1 MAACMCNE
9 ILIFSHDSQI
19 KCRQVTE
26 IIQFFNEQCLGE
38 SFILFVTFLKYAD
51 CVLFKIAARELK
63 AALRTSKMLEKIKVD
78 NRKERLNLF
87 EVVTKTVNGW

>member
-1 MAACMCNE
+1 MCNE

-19 KCRQVTE
+19 KCCQVTE

-38 SFILFVTFLKYAD
+38 IFILFVTFLKYAD
-51 CVLFKIAARELK
+51 CVLFKIAARELT
-63 AALRTSKMLEKIKVD
+63 AALKTSKMLEKKVD
-78 NRKERLNLF
+78 KRKERLNLF

>member
-19 KCRQVTE
+19 ECCQVTE

-51 CVLFKIAARELK
+51 CVLFKIAARELT
-63 AALRTSKMLEKIKVD
+63 AALKTSKMLEKKVD
-78 NRKERLNLF
+78 KRKERLNLF

>member
-1 MAACMCNE
+1 MCNE

-19 KCRQVTE
+19 QCCQVTE

-51 CVLFKIAARELK
+51 CVLFKIAARELT
-63 AALRTSKMLEKIKVD
+63 AALKTSKMLEKKVD

>member
-1 MAACMCNE
+1 MCNE

-19 KCRQVTE
+19 KCCQVTE

-38 SFILFVTFLKYAD
+38 SFILFVTFLKHAD
-51 CVLFKIAARELK
+51 CVLFKIAARELT
-63 AALRTSKMLEKIKVD
+63 AALKTSKMLEKKVD

-87 EVVTKTVNGW
+87 EVIIKTVNGW

>member
-1 MAACMCNE
+1 MAARMCNE

-19 KCRQVTE
+19 KCCQVTE

-38 SFILFVTFLKYAD
+38 IFILFVTFLKYAD
-51 CVLFKIAARELK
+51 CVLFKIAARELT
-63 AALRTSKMLEKIKVD
+63 AALKTSKMLEKKVD
-78 NRKERLNLF
+78 KRKERLNLF

>member
-1 MAACMCNE
+1 MCNE

-19 KCRQVTE
+19 KCCQVTE
-26 IIQFFNEQCLGE
+26 IIQFFNEQRLGE

-51 CVLFKIAARELK
+51 CVLFKIAARELT
-63 AALRTSKMLEKIKVD
+63 AALKTSKMLEKKVD

>member
-1 MAACMCNE
+1 MCNE

-19 KCRQVTE
+19 KCCQVTE

-51 CVLFKIAARELK
+51 CVLFKIAARELT
-63 AALRTSKMLEKIKVD
+63 AALKTSKMLEKKVD
-78 NRKERLNLF
+78 KRKERLNLF

>member
-1 MAACMCNE
+1 MAARMCNE

-19 KCRQVTE
+19 KCCQVTE

-51 CVLFKIAARELK
+51 CVLFKIAARELT
-63 AALRTSKMLEKIKVD
+63 AALKTSKMLEKKVD
-78 NRKERLNLF
+78 KRKERLNLF

>member
-1 MAACMCNE
+1 MCNE

-19 KCRQVTE
+19 KCCQVTE

-38 SFILFVTFLKYAD
+38 SFILFVTFLEYAD
-51 CVLFKIAARELK
+51 CVLFKIAARELT
-63 AALRTSKMLEKIKVD
+63 AALKTSKMLEKKVD

>member
-1 MAACMCNE
+1 MAARMCNE

-19 KCRQVTE
+19 KCCQVTE

-51 CVLFKIAARELK
+51 CVLFKIAARELT
-63 AALRTSKMLEKIKVD
+63 AALKTSKMLEKKLISEKRD
-78 NRKERLNLF
+78 
-87 EVVTKTVNGW
+87 

>member
-19 KCRQVTE
+19 KCCQVTE
-26 IIQFFNEQCLGE
+26 IIQFFNEQRLGE

-51 CVLFKIAARELK
+51 CVLFKIAARELT
-63 AALRTSKMLEKIKVD
+63 AALKTSKMLEKKVD